1 MTPDAAQGTP
11 APAELPSHLSGA
23 SRPSRLLARLQAPG
37 PLVSVELRPPRTDLG
52 RMDTMDA
59 WIDLH
64 HGVQRLVRGDRIV
77 FFTDSAVGVPEEE
90 NLSHLSGNLGGDV
103 EAWPLV
109 PFLTTKHPL
118 EYCLLY
124 ARRAWAG
131 GVEAL
136 TVLGGDRHVGPPRCV
151 PFAKD
156 LRRILRQEVPG
167 LALGG
172 WANPARDPA
181 EQAGFL
187 AAPDVEADFFLT
199 QVVSHHDLAP
209 VEAFLSALRER
220 EVTIP
225 GVFGVFFYRSANPR
239 TLQRLSSFLPV
250 PMEALTREFGEGAS
264 AEEVCARTLRGLR
277 DLGAEK
283 VYISNLGTR
292 RVERTLDGILAR
304 L

>member
-1 MTPDAAQGTP
+1 
-11 APAELPSHLSGA
+11 
-23 SRPSRLLARLQAPG
+23 
-37 PLVSVELRPPRTDLG
+37 
-52 RMDTMDA
+52 MDA

-64 HGVQRLVRGDRIV
+64 HGVQRLMRRDRIV

-103 EAWPLV
+103 DPWPLV

-131 GVEAL
+131 GVQAL

-156 LRRILRQEVPG
+156 LRRILRSEVPG

-172 WANPARDPA
+172 WANPGRDAA

-199 QVVSHHDLAP
+199 QVVSHHRMEP
-209 VEAFLSALRER
+209 VEAFLAALRDR
-220 EVTIP
+220 GVALP
-225 GVFGVFFYRSANPR
+225 GVFGVFLYRSPNPQ
-239 TLQRLSSFLPV
+239 TLKRLSSFLPV
-250 PMEALTREFGEGAS
+250 PVEELTREFAAGAS
-264 AEEVCARTLRGLR
+264 PEVICARTIRALR
-277 DLGAEK
+277 DAGAEK
-283 VYISNLGTR
+283 VYVSNLGTR
-292 RVERTLDGILAR
+292 GVERRLEAILSEV
-304 L
+304 